1 MNISYDYYRIFYC
14 VAKYGNLSQAAKV
27 LMNNQPNLTRTIKN
41 LESALGCPLFSRTNR
56 GMKLTPEGKK
66 LYAHVRIAFEHLE
79 AGEAEIAESRN
90 LETGAVS
97 VAASEVALR
106 CLLLP
111 VLKRYRARYPGIRVR
126 ISNNST
132 PQAVAALKDG
142 AADIAVVTT
151 PTVESATLTERS
163 IRPIHEKAVC
173 TKAFPDLIGRPVTLA
188 ELADYVLVEA
198 DGAHGRP
205 AKAHADYEP
214 VVPPEANQTI
224 LVFGLSALGQPIRAC
239 VHRPAIFAARCGV
252 SEDDLLTPELAATF
266 INDETPHTRVL
277 LNQADTAERLAL
289 GRGMAA
295 MLRGPVCLGTV
306 QKEWI
311 TC

>member
-1 MNISYDYYRIFYC
+1 MEL
-14 VAKYGNLSQAAKV
+14 AKALDVRKGVTAIIGAGGKTTLLLALARELAQAARV
-27 LMNNQPNLTRTIKN
+27 IVTTTTHIYPPDGFPCLLQP
-41 LESALGCPLFSRTNR
+41 
-56 GMKLTPEGKK
+56 
-66 LYAHVRIAFEHLE
+66 
-79 AGEAEIAESRN
+79 GEAEIA
-90 LETGAVS
+90 
-97 VAASEVALR
+97 
-106 CLLLP
+106 
-111 VLKRYRARYPGIRVR
+111 
-126 ISNNST
+126 
-132 PQAVAALKDG
+132 AALEKQPCVCVG
-142 AADIAVVTT
+142 KPAKEGKITAADV
-151 PTVESATLTERS
+151 
-163 IRPIHEKAVC
+163 
-173 TKAFPDLIGRPVTLA
+173 PVRTLA

-205 AKAHADYEP
+205 AKAHADYE
-214 VVPPEANQTI
+214 PEANQTI

-252 SEDDLLTPELAATF
+252 SEDDLLTPELAAAF

-295 MLRGPVCLGTV
+295 MLRGPVCLGAL

>member
-1 MNISYDYYRIFYC
+1 MELAKLLQIQPGVTALIGSGGKTSTMLALADELGRMARVIVCTSTRILPPEGLPLLLGADAARAPELLGAHGVVC
-14 VAKYGNLSQAAKV
+14 IGQAAEKGKLAAPEV
-27 LMNNQPNLTRTIKN
+27 SFQQLMQW
-41 LESALGCPLFSRTNR
+41 
-56 GMKLTPEGKK
+56 
-66 LYAHVRIAFEHLE
+66 
-79 AGEAEIAESRN
+79 AE
-90 LETGAVS
+90 
-97 VAASEVALR
+97 
-106 CLLLP
+106 
-111 VLKRYRARYPGIRVR
+111 
-126 ISNNST
+126 
-132 PQAVAALKDG
+132 
-142 AADIAVVTT
+142 
-151 PTVESATLTERS
+151 
-163 IRPIHEKAVC
+163 
-173 TKAFPDLIGRPVTLA
+173 F
-188 ELADYVLVEA
+188 VLVEA
-198 DGAHGRP
+198 DGSKRLP
-205 AKAHADYEP
+205 VKAHEPYEP

-295 MLRGPVCLGTV
+295 MLRGPVCLGAL

>member
-1 MNISYDYYRIFYC
+1 MEL
-14 VAKYGNLSQAAKV
+14 AKALDVRKGVTAIIGAGGKTTLLLALAWELAQAARV
-27 LMNNQPNLTRTIKN
+27 IVTTTTHIYPPDGFPCLLQP
-41 LESALGCPLFSRTNR
+41 
-56 GMKLTPEGKK
+56 
-66 LYAHVRIAFEHLE
+66 
-79 AGEAEIAESRN
+79 GEAEIA
-90 LETGAVS
+90 
-97 VAASEVALR
+97 
-106 CLLLP
+106 
-111 VLKRYRARYPGIRVR
+111 
-126 ISNNST
+126 
-132 PQAVAALKDG
+132 AALEKHPCVCVG
-142 AADIAVVTT
+142 KPAKEGKITAADV
-151 PTVESATLTERS
+151 
-163 IRPIHEKAVC
+163 
-173 TKAFPDLIGRPVTLA
+173 PVRTLA

-239 VHRPAIFAARCGV
+239 VHRIFAARCGV

-295 MLRGPVCLGTV
+295 MLRGPVCLGTFRRGG
-306 QKEWI
+306 
-311 TC
+311 

>member
-1 MNISYDYYRIFYC
+1 MEL
-14 VAKYGNLSQAAKV
+14 AKALDVRQGVTAIIGAGGKTTLLLALARE
-27 LMNNQPNLTRTIKN
+27 LARTARVIVMTTTHIY
-41 LESALGCPLFSRTNR
+41 LPDGFPCLLRPC
-56 GMKLTPEGKK
+56 
-66 LYAHVRIAFEHLE
+66 
-79 AGEAEIAESRN
+79 EAEIA
-90 LETGAVS
+90 
-97 VAASEVALR
+97 
-106 CLLLP
+106 
-111 VLKRYRARYPGIRVR
+111 
-126 ISNNST
+126 
-132 PQAVAALKDG
+132 AALEKDPCICVG
-142 AADIAVVTT
+142 KPAKEGKLTAADV
-151 PTVESATLTERS
+151 
-163 IRPIHEKAVC
+163 
-173 TKAFPDLIGRPVTLA
+173 PVRNLA

-224 LVFGLSALGQPIRAC
+224 LVFGLSALGRPIRAC

-252 SEDDLLTPELAATF
+252 PEDDLLTPELAATF

-295 MLRGPVCLGTV
+295 MLRGPVCLGAL